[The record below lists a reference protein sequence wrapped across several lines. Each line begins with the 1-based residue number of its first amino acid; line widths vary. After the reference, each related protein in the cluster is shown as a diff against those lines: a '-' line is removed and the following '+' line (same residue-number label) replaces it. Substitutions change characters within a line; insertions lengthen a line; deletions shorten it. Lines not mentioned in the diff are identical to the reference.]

1 MAPITPL
8 ETLPS
13 ALPGLQSPAQP
24 QQRGAPQGPTFDD
37 TLRQFVESVN
47 QLQHESGAMSERFI
61 KGEAVD
67 LHDVMIA
74 AEKAK
79 TSFQLLME
87 MRNKALDLYREAM
100 RIQV

>member
-1 MAPITPL
+1 MVPITPL

-13 ALPGLQSPAQP
+13 ALPGLQSSAP
-24 QQRGAPQGPTFDD
+24 QQRGVSQGPTFDD

>member
-8 ETLPS
+8 DVLQPTALNPISPS
-13 ALPGLQSPAQP
+13 QQQSRLMA
-24 QQRGAPQGPTFDD
+24 QGPTFEE

-47 QLQHESGAMSERFI
+47 AQQQESGKMSERFI

-67 LHDVMIA
+67 IHDVMIA

-87 MRNKALDLYREAM
+87 LRNKALDLYREAM

>member
-1 MAPITPL
+1 MGPIGPLDILGQSVQTLNGQPAPGRTVPV
-8 ETLPS
+8 
-13 ALPGLQSPAQP
+13 
-24 QQRGAPQGPTFDD
+24 GPTFDD
-37 TLRQFVESVN
+37 TLRHFIESVN
-47 QLQHESGAMSERFI
+47 ELQVESGDKSARFI

-87 MRNKALDLYREAM
+87 LRNKALDLYREAM

>member
-1 MAPITPL
+1 MAPIAPL
-8 ETLPS
+8 DTLPS
-13 ALPGLQSPAQP
+13 QLPALQQTAQ
-24 QQRGAPQGPTFDD
+24 QARTTPQGPTFDD

-47 QLQHESGAMSERFI
+47 QLQQESGAMSERFI

>member
-1 MAPITPL
+1 MAPNP
-8 ETLPS
+8 P
-13 ALPGLQSPAQP
+13 LQSFPTQLPLPQQTAPAQ
-24 QQRGAPQGPTFDD
+24 ANGPTFDE
-37 TLRQFVESVN
+37 TLHTFLDSVN
-47 QLQHESGAMSERFI
+47 DLQKESGSLSERFI

-87 MRNKALDLYREAM
+87 LRNKALDLYREAM

>member
-1 MAPITPL
+1 MAGIAPL
-8 ETLPS
+8 DSL
-13 ALPGLQSPAQP
+13 LQQPLATGAP
-24 QQRGAPQGPTFDD
+24 QQPARTAPQGPTFDD

-47 QLQHESGAMSERFI
+47 QLQHESGDKSARFI

-87 MRNKALDLYREAM
+87 LRNKALDLYREAM

>member
-1 MAPITPL
+1 MAPILPLDTLPMPVGGAQQATQPL
-8 ETLPS
+8 ERT
-13 ALPGLQSPAQP
+13 
-24 QQRGAPQGPTFDD
+24 PQGPSFGD
-37 TLRQFVESVN
+37 TLDQFINSVN
-47 QLQHESGAMSERFI
+47 DLQRESGSLSERFI

>member
-1 MAPITPL
+1 MAPLAPIS
-8 ETLPS
+8 TLHPS
-13 ALPGLQSPAQP
+13 AGLL
-24 QQRGAPQGPTFDD
+24 GAPLAQSQPTGPSFDE
-37 TLRQFVESVN
+37 TLRQFIESVN
-47 QLQHESGAMSERFI
+47 EQQLESGKISERFI

-67 LHDVMIA
+67 LHEVMIA

-87 MRNKALDLYREAM
+87 LRNKALDLYREAM

>member
-1 MAPITPL
+1 MAPLVPISAQSPIGL
-8 ETLPS
+8 PSSVGQAAPQAPGPSFNETL
-13 ALPGLQSPAQP
+13 
-24 QQRGAPQGPTFDD
+24 QQF
-37 TLRQFVESVN
+37 LESVN
-47 QLQHESGAMSERFI
+47 DQQLESGRISERFI

-79 TSFQLLME
+79 TTFQLLME
-87 MRNKALDLYREAM
+87 LRNKALDLYREAM

>member
-1 MAPITPL
+1 MEIGSITQSP
-8 ETLPS
+8 
-13 ALPGLQSPAQP
+13 AGQLPGLLQP
-24 QQRGAPQGPTFDD
+24 QQVQPSEPTFDQ
-37 TLRQFVESVN
+37 TLRQFIESVN
-47 QLQHESGAMSERFI
+47 ELQHESADTSARFI
-61 KGEAVD
+61 KGEPVD

-87 MRNKALDLYREAM
+87 LRNKMLDLYREAL

>member
-1 MAPITPL
+1 MAPIDALGSFLP
-8 ETLPS
+8 TL
-13 ALPGLQSPAQP
+13 QQP
-24 QQRGAPQGPTFDD
+24 QQLLQRQASEGPTFHQ
-37 TLRQFVESVN
+37 TLEQFLDSVN
-47 QLQHESGAMSERFI
+47 KQQHESGKLSERFI
-61 KGEAVD
+61 KGEAID

-87 MRNKALDLYREAM
+87 LRNKALDLYREAL